1 MLGEGEISP
10 HFYYG
15 IVMTK
20 LKNLDAR
27 LFRNIPDSHRH
38 MTVYGNQEFTTF
50 TCVVCKEKG
59 YLSEAY
65 LKSKSARKH
74 GSDIRPYHASCYN
87 ETNGKVRKKE
97 KSTASLFD
105 FIME

>member
-1 MLGEGEISP
+1 
-10 HFYYG
+10 
-15 IVMTK
+15 MTK

-50 TCVVCKEKG
+50 TCVVCKQRG

-65 LKSKSARKH
+65 LKSKRDRKH

-87 ETNGKVRKKE
+87 QTNGRSKRTE
-97 KSTASLFD
+97 KSTATLFD

>member
-1 MLGEGEISP
+1 
-10 HFYYG
+10 
-15 IVMTK
+15 MTK

-27 LFRNIPDSHRH
+27 LFRDVANSYRH
-38 MTVYGNQEFTTF
+38 MTVYGTQEFTTF
-50 TCVVCKEKG
+50 TCVVCKQKG

-65 LKSKSARKH
+65 LKSKRDRKH

-87 ETNGKVRKKE
+87 ETNGKIKSTD
-97 KSTASLFD
+97 KSTASLLD